1 MSGMFTVLSR
11 EPVASESEFLRRE
24 MSCEWTQVS
33 QDEIVAAV
41 QGGAPVLVGVSEP
54 EPYREIL
61 AAARPRSITLLM
73 ISDEAY
79 TPDRLALA
87 SSPAVRSV
95 YRQYGVMEA
104 STADT
109 VIEACSL
116 TTGAPRAG
124 MRPSI
129 AAHLMSVG
137 RATRMRMRSWTRLGV
152 PVTPIPLGY
161 TASFA
166 AAFAQRFD
174 LSPDAS
180 LLDASIEEPRHT
192 CPSRGVSVYFR
203 GARGS
208 AQRQVMLARA
218 ARRES
223 SRIEV
228 IETNWSDPQREAEN
242 YVSGLLSAVHA
253 LCPPGSINTETFRF
267 YEALMCGAIPIEP
280 RTALTHLGRPVCR
293 GDRPLDQTRLALS
306 SIRNQLRRD
315 LGEDI

>member
-1 MSGMFTVLSR
+1 MFTVLSC

-33 QDEIVAAV
+33 QDELVADV
-41 QGGAPVLVGVSEP
+41 QGGKRVLLGVSEP

-61 AAARPRSITLLM
+61 AAARPDSVILLM

-79 TPDRLALA
+79 TADRLALA
-87 SSPAVRSV
+87 RSPAVRSV
-95 YRQYGVMEA
+95 YRQYGVTGA
-104 STADT
+104 STSD
-109 VIEACSL
+109 VVMQACNVAA
-116 TTGAPRAG
+116 GAPRAG

-129 AAHLMSVG
+129 AGNLMSVG
-137 RATRMRMRSWTRLGV
+137 RATRARMRGWTRLGI

-166 AAFAQRFD
+166 AAFAHRFACA
-174 LSPDAS
+174 PDAS
-180 LLDASIEEPRHT
+180 LLDAGIEDLMRPLPPRD
-192 CPSRGVSVYFR
+192 VSVYFR

-208 AQRQVMLARA
+208 AQRHVMLARA
-218 ARRES
+218 ATRQN

-228 IETNWSDPQREAEN
+228 IETNWSDPQREAEE
-242 YVSGLLSAVHA
+242 YVTGLLSTVHA

-267 YEALMCGAIPIEP
+267 YEALICGAIPIEP

-293 GDRPLDQTRLALS
+293 GDQPLERTRIALS

-315 LGEDI
+315 LGEDT

>member
-1 MSGMFTVLSR
+1 MVTVLSR

-33 QDEIVAAV
+33 QDELVAAV
-41 QGGAPVLVGVSEP
+41 RGGKPILIGVSEP

-61 AAARPRSITLLM
+61 AAARPGSVLLLM

-95 YRQYGVMEA
+95 YRQYGVTGA
-104 STADT
+104 STSDA
-109 VIEACSL
+109 VMEACSVAA
-116 TTGAPRAG
+116 GAPRAG

-129 AAHLMSVG
+129 AGNLMSVG
-137 RATRMRMRSWTRLGV
+137 RATRMRMRSWTRLGI

-174 LSPDAS
+174 CAPDAS
-180 LLDASIEEPRHT
+180 LLEACIEDPMRT
-192 CPSRGVSVYFR
+192 RRSRDVSVYFR

-218 ARRES
+218 AARQN

-242 YVSGLLSAVHA
+242 YVVGLLSTVRA

-293 GDRPLDQTRLALS
+293 GDRPLERTRLALS

-315 LGEDI
+315 LGEDT